1 LTNCWEDRLLTR
13 PIVMGHRGARAE
25 APENTLMAFERALNI
40 GADMV
45 ELDLR
50 ETEDGHLVCLHDPD
64 VSSTTN
70 GTGLVSQLTLDEI
83 RSLDAGESQRVP
95 LLEEALDFA
104 RGRIGVNI
112 DVKVHGAEERILEY
126 VEKRG
131 MIGTVMVSAFHH
143 VMLEI
148 MRELSPHITTALIFK
163 KNIEDYITH
172 ATEIDANAVN
182 PEYEILTLEA
192 VRSAQ
197 EVGLAVYPWTVN
209 EKPSLLRMLEM
220 GVHGVITDDPRTTIQ
235 VIADYLESKR

>member
-1 LTNCWEDRLLTR
+1 
-13 PIVMGHRGARAE
+13 MGHRGARAE

-143 VMLEI
+143 VILEI
-148 MRELSPHITTALIFK
+148 TRELSPHIATALIFK
-163 KNIEDYITH
+163 KNME
-172 ATEIDANAVN
+172 
-182 PEYEILTLEA
+182 EYKT
-192 VRSAQ
+192 
-197 EVGLAVYPWTVN
+197 
-209 EKPSLLRMLEM
+209 
-220 GVHGVITDDPRTTIQ
+220 
-235 VIADYLESKR
+235 